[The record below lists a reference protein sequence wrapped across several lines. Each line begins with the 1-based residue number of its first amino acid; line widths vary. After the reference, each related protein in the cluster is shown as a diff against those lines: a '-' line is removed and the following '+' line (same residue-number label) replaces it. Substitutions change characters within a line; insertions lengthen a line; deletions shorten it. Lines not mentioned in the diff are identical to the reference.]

1 MSLNPRPRFD
11 FRIRCTPEEAE
22 ACVRRALDATTEPIE
37 GSQFKLQCEIKVKDD
52 VRHIWSPHMSV
63 IFETRQD
70 GTYATGHVGPD
81 LPIWSLFITLYGAL
95 GIFAMT
101 GLVFGYSQMTLNQDP
116 WGFLLGGVSM
126 LAVAVLYGIGKVG
139 ETLARPQTLI
149 MHAFLH
155 ETLAT
160 EKVPELKAA

>member
-22 ACVRRALDATTEPIE
+22 ACVRRALEATTQPIE

-52 VRHIWSPHMSV
+52 VRHVWSPHMSV
-63 IFETRQD
+63 IFETRSD

-81 LPIWSLFITLYGAL
+81 LPIWSLFITLYGAF

-101 GLVFGYSQMTLNQDP
+101 GLVFGYSQMTLNQEP
-116 WGFLLGGVSM
+116 WGFVLCGG
-126 LAVAVLYGIGKVG
+126 AAAAIVALYVIGKVG
-139 ETLARPQTLI
+139 ERLAKPQTLI
-149 MHAFLH
+149 MHKFLH
-155 ETLAT
+155 DTLDA
-160 EKVPELKAA
+160 EKEPRSPVV